1 MLTHQRVFDV
11 HTAGR
16 GFFDITSEVRVA
28 VTSSGVATGLA
39 HVFIHH
45 TSASLVIAENAD
57 NAVLRDLG
65 AFIGR
70 LVPDGDPLFSHTA
83 EGPDDMSAHVRAVLT
98 QASLSVPITR
108 GRLALGSWQGVF
120 VAEHRLA
127 PHKRRVTVTVQGNPA

>member
-1 MLTHQRVFDV
+1 MLTHQRLFDV
-11 HTAGR
+11 QTAGR
-16 GFFDITSEVRVA
+16 GFFDVTSEVRVA
-28 VTSSGVATGLA
+28 VTAAGVATGLA

-65 AFIGR
+65 AFLGR
-70 LVPDGDPLFSHTA
+70 LVPDGDAIYSHTA
-83 EGPDDMSAHVRAVLT
+83 EGPDDMAAHVRAVLT
-98 QASLSVPITR
+98 QASLSIPVTR

-127 PHKRRVTVTVQGNPA
+127 PHKRRVTVTVQGIPA